1 MMTSFPF
8 YSNQSDAAGSNI
20 YHTHPKC
27 RIAESIATELRVAG
41 TGDEREECP
50 FCFLLAQFQANRAL
64 KGNRGVM
71 RPGNFRPESP
81 RNIPP
86 QHFQQL

>member
-1 MMTSFPF
+1 MTTSFPF
-8 YSNQSDAAGSNI
+8 YSAQPDAAGSSI

-27 RIAESIATELRVAG
+27 RIAEGIASELRVPG

-64 KGNRGVM
+64 RGNRLA
-71 RPGNFRPESP
+71 RQPDRFQPGQPSSP
-81 RNIPP
+81 GP
-86 QHFQQL
+86 QHFRQA